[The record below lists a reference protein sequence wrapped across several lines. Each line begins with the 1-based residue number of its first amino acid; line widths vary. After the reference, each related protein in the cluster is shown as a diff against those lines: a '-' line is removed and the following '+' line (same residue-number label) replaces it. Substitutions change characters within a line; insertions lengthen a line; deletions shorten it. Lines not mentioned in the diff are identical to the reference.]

1 MVYDKAWNVAYRRD
15 RDAGR
20 RRYVDAAPTRER
32 LQSLVDASVPVRTV
46 ARVAGL
52 SATTI
57 STILDGTQARVQR
70 ATAQRVHHLSVAGVY
85 ASVSTGHVPRV
96 GATRRVQALLALG
109 WPHHHL
115 GAAGIS
121 NSAQIVGAPGD
132 LITVRRW
139 RQVRDVYDALSMTP
153 GPSPETRGWAAKLGY
168 APPLAWDEDTIDD
181 PDAAP
186 DRAGSS
192 TDHDDGAV
200 VDAVAVARAAAAPW
214 HAVALTAA
222 EARAV
227 VAVMAAAGASDAV
240 IATHVQVSDRTVLR
254 WRTRDA
260 IPPGQPRT
268 GPHARTPAR
277 VTAGDGDVTCAP
289 DPAADTDWEW
299 QAREAREATT
309 THRHH
314 RRQAPPTAAGATP
327 GASPRR

>member
-32 LQSLVDASVPVRTV
+32 LQALVDASVPVRTV

-70 ATAQRVHHLSVAGVY
+70 ATAQRVRHLSVAGVY

-109 WPHHHL
+109 WAHRDL

-132 LITVRRW
+132 LITVGRW
-139 RQVRDVYDALSMTP
+139 RQVRDVYDALSMTS

-181 PDAAP
+181 PHAAP
-186 DRAGSS
+186 DRAGS
-192 TDHDDGAV
+192 TTGHDES
-200 VDAVAVARAAAAPW
+200 VDAVAVARAAAAPG
-214 HAVALTAA
+214 HAAALTAA

-260 IPPGQPRT
+260 IPPGHPRT
-268 GPHARTPAR
+268 SSHARTTQR
-277 VTAGDGDVTCAP
+277 VTAGDGEATCAP
-289 DPAADTDWEW
+289 DPAADTDWGW

-309 THRHH
+309 TTARRHRL
-314 RRQAPPTAAGATP
+314 REAPPTAAGTTP
-327 GASPRR
+327 GSSPRR

>member
-1 MVYDKAWNVAYRRD
+1 MYDKAWNVAYRRD

-20 RRYVDAAPTRER
+20 RRYVDAAPTRGR
-32 LQSLVDASVPVRTV
+32 LQALVDASVPVRTV

-70 ATAQRVHHLSVAGVY
+70 ATAQRVQHLSVAGVY

-109 WPHHHL
+109 WTHHDM
-115 GAAGIS
+115 GAAGIT

-153 GPSPETRGWAAKLGY
+153 GRSPETRGWAAKLGY

-181 PDAAP
+181 PHAAP
-186 DRAGSS
+186 DRAGP
-192 TDHDDGAV
+192 TTGQDDGAV
-200 VDAVAVARAAAAPW
+200 VDAVAVARAAAAPG
-214 HAVALTAA
+214 HAAPLTAA

-260 IPPGQPRT
+260 IPPGHPRT
-268 GPHARTPAR
+268 SPDARTTER
-277 VTAGDGDVTCAP
+277 VTAGDGDDTC
-289 DPAADTDWEW
+289 DPGPSADTDWGW

-309 THRHH
+309 ARRHRL
-314 RRQAPPTAAGATP
+314 REAPPTAAGSTP